1 MEADKKDT
9 KHSKIKLLDRKER
22 VDIFSGA
29 AKVGQLTRLDEY
41 VVEQVA
47 GPREVETHHHEIGR
61 SAAESAIPTSHF
73 LIAIQEAAELGK
85 MRRLKPVVIENFK
98 EREQSNIEMYIPT
111 RDMSRISKFLAQE
124 KQQKS
129 IETPLERAERIR
141 QAMENVNL
149 LKPTPIKGPQN
160 IRRIIPLKMREDVA
174 RLAAK
179 ESTDRMA
186 RMKDEQKDLKVT
198 FQCQCPHCKNASPFQ
213 TNFYS
218 KIHKTRLQRV
228 KSQHIE
234 DAAIAR
240 SLSSPVLEVVQEDE
254 VVDERLARLRKQVEA
269 SIHADE
275 ERRKVEIE
283 QQAKTDKQANI
294 QAAKA
299 LLEKSLFQPK
309 PKKEV
314 VKKEETKPPTS
325 EDVNPEVLYGNTF
338 GKAATGYSG
347 TELNEVVDEDE
358 GYRLDLE
365 EQTEQEDL
373 RQLTELYVR
382 QDAGEK
388 VDGERIYEL
397 ELFDRSRRGGYL
409 NDQEQKDLDIVR
421 KRRIR
426 TDIFIEEYEDVMYRY
441 NNGESIDEHR
451 AYQLEYVVKK
461 RGLSQELTMNELS
474 GMILFETEEYKKD
487 GLDPADFKTS
497 YTKTADSS
505 GTDEL
510 STHEPIPQLASIPQ
524 APASSESLSEALT
537 ITKSDEIEIY
547 NEVPDATESSVGS
560 GSSQTDADDD
570 SSHSS
575 VGSGSSQTDADY
587 DSSLS
592 SFEVDELNTL
602 MDLQEKG
609 EDRDQGRLHDLDLFE
624 KWRYGE
630 ELSNDEMKHLNAFRN
645 KRRIER
651 VYRKEFENLLELQET
666 GRKVDLDRCKWMFS
680 DQLWVQISLYF

>member
-1 MEADKKDT
+1 MEADKKDA
-9 KHSKIKLLDRKER
+9 KPSKIKFLDRKER
-22 VDIFSGA
+22 ADIFSGA

-41 VVEQVA
+41 FVEQVA
-47 GPREVETHHHEIGR
+47 GPREEETQHSFGR
-61 SAAESAIPTSHF
+61 SAAESAIHTSAF
-73 LIAIQEAAELGK
+73 LIAIQEAAEKGK

-98 EREQSNIEMYIPT
+98 EREHSNIEMFVPT
-111 RDMSRISKFLAQE
+111 RDMSRISTFLAQQ
-124 KQQKS
+124 KQRKS
-129 IETPLERAERIR
+129 IETPLERAERIK

-149 LKPTPIKGPQN
+149 LSPTPIKGPQN
-160 IRRIIPLKMREDVA
+160 IRRNIPLKMREDVA
-174 RLAAK
+174 KLAAK
-179 ESTDRMA
+179 QSNDRMA
-186 RMKDEQKDLKVT
+186 RIQNAEKDLKVT

-218 KIHKTRLQRV
+218 KKHKERLHRV

-234 DAAIAR
+234 AAIAKT
-240 SLSSPVLEVVQEDE
+240 LSSQVLEAVLEEE

-275 ERRKVEIE
+275 ERREKEVEE
-283 QQAKTDKQANI
+283 QAKTNKHANI

-299 LLEKSLFQPK
+299 MLEKSLFQPK

-314 VKKEETKPPTS
+314 VKKEETKPPTV
-325 EDVNPEVLYGNTF
+325 EDVNPEVLYGGTF
-338 GKAATGYSG
+338 GKAAIGYSDR
-347 TELNEVVDEDE
+347 EPNEVVDEDEDE

-373 RQLTELYVR
+373 RQLTELYSR
-382 QDAGEK
+382 QEAGEK

-409 NDQEQKDLDIVR
+409 NDQEQKDLDIYR
-421 KRRIR
+421 KQRIR
-426 TDIFIEEYEDVMYRY
+426 TDIFIEEYEDVMYQY

-461 RGLSQELTMNELS
+461 RGLSQDLTMNELS
-474 GMILFETEEYKKD
+474 AMILFEAVEYEKD

-497 YTKTADSS
+497 YTKTA
-505 GTDEL
+505 TDEL
-510 STHEPIPQLASIPQ
+510 STHEPIPQLASVPQ
-524 APASSESLSEALT
+524 VPASFESLPEVLT
-537 ITKSDEIEIY
+537 ITKSDEKEIY
-547 NEVPDATESSVGS
+547 DEEVPDATESSGGS
-560 GSSQTDADDD
+560 GSS
-570 SSHSS
+570 H
-575 VGSGSSQTDADY
+575 TDADY

-602 MDLQEKG
+602 IDLKEKG
-609 EDRDQGRLHDLDLFE
+609 EGRDQGRLYDLDLFE

-630 ELSNDEMKHLNAFRN
+630 ELSNDEHKHLNAFRN

-651 VYRKEFENLLELQET
+651 GYRKEFQDLLELQEK
-666 GRKVDLDRCKWMFS
+666 GRKVDKDRRKCMFS
-680 DQLWVQISLYF
+680 DQLWVQISLSF